1 MKKVK
6 GIDYNRLDY
15 CIKIGRRFY
24 ILTQLLLKYIRSYNL
39 YSTLSYLSIPLN
51 FCGYISNQIILL
63 SQSRY
68 DTFNPLNDSPS
79 RGRSS
84 CCEIFNLFNSKY
96 YVNIYSKIDNQ
107 EFMNKYG
114 SDFYTPYKCC
124 VTLYKTLKKI
134 HIKQI
139 PVEIN
144 IGDDQTIR
152 SDDQKLKFR
161 HRRTLIELLYFSNS
175 VLKWFEH
182 FNNYLITDTIFYN
195 SILYM
200 NIDKD
205 KYLSY
210 NSNKLEIPHHYLK
223 IDFYKKFD
231 LFKRFTQNN
240 ATS

>member
-15 CIKIGRRFY
+15 CTKIGRRFY
-24 ILTQLLLKYIRSYNL
+24 ILTQLLLKYIRNYNL
-39 YSTLSYLSIPLN
+39 YSSLNYLSIPLN
-51 FCGYISNQIILL
+51 SCGYLSNQIIL
-63 SQSRY
+63 SNSRH
-68 DTFNPLNDSPS
+68 DTFNPLKSSPC
-79 RGRSS
+79 RGGSS

-114 SDFYTPYKCC
+114 SDFYTPYKCR

-144 IGDDQTIR
+144 IGGDQTIR
-152 SDDQKLKFR
+152 SDEDQKLKFR

-205 KYLSY
+205 TYLY
-210 NSNKLEIPHHYLK
+210 NSNNLEIPLHYLK
-223 IDFYKKFD
+223 TDFYKKFD